1 MIGSLIVSQKMEK
14 LLKNEVVGK
23 ANNMKQKFAI
33 FDRQLNSI
41 REEEYDSE
49 DEAIK
54 SFAKYMKDIREDKMI
69 ETFIFFGEISGDAT
83 EEEKHQKY
91 IDWCKQAYQDDKSFL
106 DELGF
111 KVVPKL
117 A

>member
-1 MIGSLIVSQKMEK
+1 MEK
-14 LLKNEVVGK
+14 LLKNEVLRK

-33 FDRQLNSI
+33 FDRQLNRL

-91 IDWCKQAYQDDKSFL
+91 IDWYKQAYKDDKSFL

>member
-1 MIGSLIVSQKMEK
+1 
-14 LLKNEVVGK
+14 
-23 ANNMKQKFAI
+23 
-33 FDRQLNSI
+33 
-41 REEEYDSE
+41 
-49 DEAIK
+49 
-54 SFAKYMKDIREDKMI
+54 MKDIREDKMI

-83 EEEKHQKY
+83 EKEKHQKY

>member
-1 MIGSLIVSQKMEK
+1 
-14 LLKNEVVGK
+14 
-23 ANNMKQKFAI
+23 MKQKFAI
-33 FDRQLNSI
+33 FDRQLNSL

-91 IDWCKQAYQDDKSFL
+91 IDWCKQAYKDDKSFL
-106 DELGF
+106 ESLDSKLYQNLHKVQRVGF
-111 KVVPKL
+111 HSL
-117 A
+117 M